1 MLLCPFSQCQRDKFR
16 TIIHTQHDRIT
27 AVCRDPVEHTDH
39 SRSWQIQI
47 YFNRQRLTVKVINNI
62 ERAKMTPTDQAS
74 CIKSTDQLWF
84 SASGVASGEDYAPAA
99 VVYPYGE
106 NSASADNKYG
116 GSFCDSTRIPAA
128 AEPEKLRKTLSW
140 IPFSCRLQYGNNGFV
155 MCVIR
160 TVMINRSAQIVTP
173 AGLTDTESE
182 CRYQMSDQLTL
193 KG

>member
-1 MLLCPFSQCQRDKFR
+1 MHKINRPALVQRFRRGQWRGITHRQPLFTLTAKIQLLQTINTVDPF
-16 TIIHTQHDRIT
+16 
-27 AVCRDPVEHTDH
+27 
-39 SRSWQIQI
+39 
-47 YFNRQRLTVKVINNI
+47 VIPRVSLPPQNL
-62 ERAKMTPTDQAS
+62 K
-74 CIKSTDQLWF
+74 
-84 SASGVASGEDYAPAA
+84 
-99 VVYPYGE
+99 
-106 NSASADNKYG
+106 
-116 GSFCDSTRIPAA
+116 
-128 AEPEKLRKTLSW
+128 KLRKTLSW

>member
-1 MLLCPFSQCQRDKFR
+1 MSGKALNESVLRRLTRLDKLQFYCMLLCPFSQCQRDKFR

-84 SASGVASGEDYAPAA
+84 SASGVASGEGLRTGSRCLPLRR
-99 VVYPYGE
+99 
-106 NSASADNKYG
+106 KF
-116 GSFCDSTRIPAA
+116 SFCR
-128 AEPEKLRKTLSW
+128 
-140 IPFSCRLQYGNNGFV
+140 Q
-155 MCVIR
+155 
-160 TVMINRSAQIVTP
+160 
-173 AGLTDTESE
+173 
-182 CRYQMSDQLTL
+182 
-193 KG
+193 